1 MTSPQLLSL
10 ESRPVELFRQIHGV
24 SIRDRV
30 LVYKL
35 IQKILL
41 CDSGPMLISK
51 NLVTLAKA
59 GAYADLD
66 PGLRREDKMGRCT
79 E

>member
-1 MTSPQLLSL
+1 M
-10 ESRPVELFRQIHGV
+10 ELFRQIHGV

-30 LVYKL
+30 LVYKP

-51 NLVTLAKA
+51 NLVTPAKA
-59 GAYADLD
+59 GALWQTWIPAFAGKTKWGVALND
-66 PGLRREDKMGRCT
+66 PNASKQ
-79 E
+79 

>member
-30 LVYKL
+30 LVYKP

-51 NLVTLAKA
+51 NLVTPAKA
-59 GAYADLD
+59 GAYGR
-66 PGLRREDKMGRCT
+66 PGSRPSPGRQNGALH
-79 E
+79 